1 MPGLLFLNLSTT
13 RSTSET
19 CHRRSNHNSAYEH
32 RNNKLISWLIE
43 PRRRRPPPGLAEIFC
58 RRGTKAA
65 HWKSNR
71 RFFRRHG
78 EASALPLGRWLAR
91 NIQLTRFRSSPAVID
106 SSRNRPRTP
115 PVWSR
120 KRTSSA
126 SCRSHIARICLVV
139 RSPAALSSFT
149 ASNSFRSSIV
159 PNLDSAK
166 ARETLT
172 AVGHIGLLRFLVAT
186 IRLVYTPLPVFS
198 NLMTK

>member
-43 PRRRRPPPGLAEIFC
+43 PRRRRPPPGLAEVFC

-71 RFFRRHG
+71 RFSRRHG

-106 SSRNRPRTP
+106 SSRNRLGPRRYGRGNGPALP
-115 PVWSR
+115 PAVRTLLGFVWWFDRPLPYLPSR
-120 KRTSSA
+120 LQTASA
-126 SCRSHIARICLVV
+126 
-139 RSPAALSSFT
+139 AALCL
-149 ASNSFRSSIV
+149 I
-159 PNLDSAK
+159 
-166 ARETLT
+166 
-172 AVGHIGLLRFLVAT
+172 
-186 IRLVYTPLPVFS
+186 
-198 NLMTK
+198 